1 MKARRPSGAGR
12 HSLYSNWRLTMRGI
26 LRSVVAAAVLLVP
39 GASGVEA
46 QVRVILGVGGGTVS
60 PLSKSNWTG
69 GSGSVVKSIGYNAQL
84 IFGVQPA
91 KGIWSVRPD
100 RQYASLNHKTGASN
114 SDSTDKLSGP
124 SLDLVVLPG
133 RPGTVV
139 RPYILAGPSLYHDS
153 YRSGTS
159 VGDSSNTKV
168 GFNGGAGLAL
178 GKSDKVWFFVEA
190 RYVYTKIF
198 DTSHSFIPV
207 TAGVRISTHQQ
218 YVKK

>member
-60 PLSKSNWTG
+60 PLSKSNWTV
-69 GSGSVVKSIGYNAQL
+69 GSGSAVKSIGYNAQL

-91 KGIWSVRPD
+91 KGIWSVRLD
-100 RQYASLNHKTGASN
+100 GQYASLNHETVASN
-114 SDSTDKLSGP
+114 SGSKDKLSGAN
-124 SLDLVVLPG
+124 LDLVVHPG

-139 RPYILAGPSLYHDS
+139 RP
-153 YRSGTS
+153 
-159 VGDSSNTKV
+159 
-168 GFNGGAGLAL
+168 
-178 GKSDKVWFFVEA
+178 
-190 RYVYTKIF
+190 
-198 DTSHSFIPV
+198 FIQIGRASCRERV
-207 TAGVRISTHQQ
+207 
-218 YVKK
+218 